1 MMATQKFIAITA
13 ATCPAETR
21 TAALADMENF
31 AQSCRDNGATR
42 VTYGTVMSGRH
53 PGALI
58 FTQFFENLEGFETV
72 MDTIPSSA
80 PYGRLLNTHGLKPF
94 TRNIFRVKA
103 IPFEPK
109 IDPRPN
115 YLMLTRARRKSL
127 EEADFLELL
136 AQTAPTFKK
145 AGAQTMRMGHTFTGS
160 DLGTYMLG
168 VTYPDMASIEATYD
182 ALANDPAYAK
192 ISAGVEIDMRSI
204 TKIAGIL

>member
-1 MMATQKFIAITA
+1 MMATQKFIVITA
-13 ATCPAETR
+13 ATCPVETR
-21 TAALADMENF
+21 SAALADMEKF
-31 AQSCRDNGATR
+31 AQNCRDNGAAR
-42 VTYGTVMSGRH
+42 VTYGSVISGRH

-58 FTQFFENLEGFETV
+58 FIQFFDDLDGFETV

-80 PYGRLLNTHGLKPF
+80 AYGRLLNTHCVMPF
-94 TRNIFRVKA
+94 SRNIFRGKA

-127 EEADFLELL
+127 EEADFLDLL

-182 ALANDPAYAK
+182 ALTNDPAYAK